1 MPLSPRQ
8 RRRAL
13 RAHQLRGEG
22 LPLRQIADQLQISH
36 STARRDLLALETD
49 WPDIARAAAH
59 ELILQVVQLCRH
71 RLETLAR
78 EGPLGPFSRLNLR
91 TDTLSSDHRI
101 RLHELHN
108 RALRNTASQLLQA
121 VAQLNADTVAAGPI
135 DPADWSAGELP
146 YPLDELTDAQRPAPD
161 NPCQDVPNP
170 TAPNHYQPPR
180 PDRDLSQPGPHYAP
194 KHFTLPSPDASA
206 PPVQLIEVP
215 NELLHRLLREQT
227 PDNPCQDVPNPTT
240 LNHPQPSRPDRDAAQ
255 PRQEDLSPF
264 DAFLDRLCGPN
275 PPELRSAHALAK
287 LNGSLPAPPRAP
299 P

>member
-13 RAHQLRGEG
+13 RAHHLRNEG
-22 LPLRQIADQLQISH
+22 LPLRQIADRLDISH

-78 EGPLGPFSRLNLR
+78 EGPLAPFNHHPARI
-91 TDTLSSDHRI
+91 DGLSPDHRI

-108 RALRNTASQLLQA
+108 RALRNTAGQLLQA
-121 VAQLNADTVAAGPI
+121 VAQLNADTAATAPV
-135 DPADWSAGELP
+135 DPADWSENQLP
-146 YPLDELTDAQRPAPD
+146 YPLDELTDAERSAPD
-161 NPCQDVPNP
+161 NPHRDVPNP
-170 TAPNHYQPPR
+170 TTPNRPQPPR
-180 PDRDLSQPGPHYAP
+180 PDRTVAQPGPHYTP

-206 PPVQLIEVP
+206 PPVRLIEVP
-215 NELLHRLLREQT
+215 NELLHRLLREQA
-227 PDNPCQDVPNPTT
+227 PDNPYHDVPNPTT
-240 LNHPQPSRPDRDAAQ
+240 LNHPQPPRPDRDLTQ
-255 PRQEDLSPF
+255 PRREDLSPF

-275 PPELRSAHALAK
+275 PPELRSAHALAA
-287 LNGSLPAPPRAP
+287 LNGSLPSPPRAP